1 MKILKKS
8 FVAIFALMLTFP
20 MAAQDDVDGF
30 LSAGLQDARVL
41 SKAYLQPFGEMLGK
55 SLNGGW
61 YNTAKVH
68 GVGGFDI
75 TLSVMA
81 TMTPSS
87 KTSFDVSSLDLQDFE
102 YVSGPK
108 IAPNMAG
115 EFEESMLPSLQ
126 PKTSGGEYAA
136 FTLPNGA
143 GFDILPAPMV
153 QVGVGLPFHSEVMV
167 RLIPKMDVGDVGSV
181 GLYGFGLKHSL
192 KDYIPFVKRVP
203 FLQLSALVGYT
214 NLKSNIPME
223 DSNPDNEL
231 VIASSAL
238 TSRLL
243 IGANFPVISFYTGVG
258 YGSATSDIDLNGE
271 YEIGGS
277 SSMQKDPLS
286 LSYKI
291 NGLDFNAGMRIRL
304 GFLSLHGDYTVG
316 DYSTI
321 TAGVGINIR

>member
-1 MKILKKS
+1 
-8 FVAIFALMLTFP
+8 
-20 MAAQDDVDGF
+20 
-30 LSAGLQDARVL
+30 
-41 SKAYLQPFGEMLGK
+41 
-55 SLNGGW
+55 
-61 YNTAKVH
+61 
-68 GVGGFDI
+68 
-75 TLSVMA
+75 
-81 TMTPSS
+81 
-87 KTSFDVSSLDLQDFE
+87 
-102 YVSGPK
+102 
-108 IAPNMAG
+108 MAG
-115 EFEESMLPSLQ
+115 EFEESMLPTLQ
-126 PKTSGGEYAA
+126 PKTSGGEYAG

-214 NLKSNIPME
+214 NFKSNIPM
-223 DSNPDNEL
+223 DDATPDNEL
-231 VIASSAL
+231 VIASNAL
-238 TSRLL
+238 TSRILV
-243 IGANFPVISFYTGVG
+243 GANFPVISFYTGVG

-277 SSMQKDPLS
+277 SSMVKDPLS
-286 LSYKI
+286 LSYKV

-316 DYSTI
+316 EYSTI